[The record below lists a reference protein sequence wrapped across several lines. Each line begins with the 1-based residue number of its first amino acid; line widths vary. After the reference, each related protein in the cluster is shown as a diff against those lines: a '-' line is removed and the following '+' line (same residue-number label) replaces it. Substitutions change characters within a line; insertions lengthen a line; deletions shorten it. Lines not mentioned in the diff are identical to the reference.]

1 MALMVLALLVADVS
15 SAAHHRVVTSAHSFQ
30 RYFEDLKGARNSI
43 SPLERFV
50 FSVVLATADPYPAEQ
65 Q

>member
-1 MALMVLALLVADVS
+1 MAVMVLALLVAGVS
-15 SAAHHRVVTSAHSFQ
+15 SGAHRRMATSAHSFQ